1 MTPCYK
7 KFAFLWLVNHQED
20 KATCH
25 YQGEVQMVI
34 QLGFIQRF
42 AILVR
47 KEMCH
52 IEERNWVL
60 QNWRLKTQSY

>member
-25 YQGEVQMVI
+25 YQGEIQMVI

-42 AILVR
+42 AIFVR
-47 KEMCH
+47 KEMFH
-52 IEERNWVL
+52 IEGRN
-60 QNWRLKTQSY
+60 